1 MKPMISDLVS
11 QFEQGRLTRRGLIQA
26 LAMLVTVERAVA
38 ADAPPPAAPPLP
50 ALGIDHVSVRVKDLQ
65 RSAEFYQSLY
75 GLKPMGEDRE
85 HRILRLGQQKR
96 VIVSL
101 RQDEPYG
108 QIDHFGIKVEN
119 FKKDDATSVLT
130 ARGLKPQ
137 EDWEYGYYVRDP
149 DNAVVQ
155 ML

>member
-1 MKPMISDLVS
+1 MKPIISDLVS
-11 QFEQGRLTRRGLIQA
+11 QFEQGRLTRRGLIRA
-26 LAMLVTVERAVA
+26 LAMLVTVERASA
-38 ADAPPPAAPPLP
+38 ADVPTPAAPPLP
-50 ALGIDHVSVRVKDLQ
+50 ATGIDHVSVRVKDLQ

-75 GLKPMGEDRE
+75 GLKPLGEDRE
-85 HRILRLGQQKR
+85 HRILRLGQKR

-108 QIDHFGIKVEN
+108 QIDHFGISVEN
-119 FKKDDATSVLT
+119 FKKDEATRALT
-130 ARGLKPQ
+130 ARGLRPK